1 MTEPLDEAERR
12 ELCELFLQL
21 GPDAP
26 TLCEGWTTLDLAA
39 HLALR
44 EHFKR
49 WGDERLAAEK
59 AKGMPDLV
67 QQLRHGAPPIP
78 WRVPGLRA
86 MLNGVEYFI
95 HHEDVRR
102 ANGMDRR
109 PGRPDLEKLSW
120 RMLKFLGHRPAK
132 KVRPTAIHLIADDG
146 RRRSFGGDNGVTLTG
161 PPSELLLYLSGR
173 RAAVVDVQGAPD
185 AIAALEDA
193 VTGL

>member
-1 MTEPLDEAERR
+1 MTEPLDQVERR
-12 ELCELFLQL
+12 ELCDLFLRL

-26 TLCEGWTTLDLAA
+26 TLCKGWTTLDLAA

-44 EHFKR
+44 EHFTR
-49 WGDERLAAEK
+49 WGDERLTAEK

-67 QQLRHGAPPIP
+67 QQLRHGAPLIP
-78 WRVPGLRA
+78 WRVPGLRT

-109 PGRPDLEKLSW
+109 PSRSDLEKLSW
-120 RMLKFLGHRPAK
+120 RMLRFLGRRPATK
-132 KVRPTAIHLIADDG
+132 LKPTAIHLIADDG
-146 RRRSFGGDNGVTLTG
+146 RRHSFGSGDGVTLTG

-173 RAAVVDVQGAPD
+173 RTAVVDVQGAPD
-185 AIAALEDA
+185 AVVALEDA